1 MLVNTAE
8 KLLNRSTVKLLET
21 YYKGNV
27 KVYKILLAINRYEE
41 GAYSPLVVDN
51 IIMTICR
58 NNLFNKI
65 YFDVLGSTSRR
76 CFSMFATYKE
86 CLGEYEF
93 AEYIRALENQ
103 CKTIAGATG
112 LAGHR
117 AHIVRRE
124 AWHNETLARS

>member
-8 KLLNRSTVKLLET
+8 KLFARSTVKLLET
-21 YYKGNV
+21 YYKKDV
-27 KVYKILLAINRYEE
+27 KVYKFLLIINRYDK
-41 GAYSPLVVDN
+41 GAYSPIVVDN
-51 IIMTICR
+51 IVMTICHNKR
-58 NNLFNKI
+58 LNKI

-76 CFSMFATYKE
+76 SYSMFATYKE

-93 AEYIRALENQ
+93 AEYIKMLEHQ
-103 CKTIAGATG
+103 VKVIAAATG

-124 AWHNETLARS
+124 AWHNTTLSQA